1 LADSRTRCAP
11 NDSAGRNS
19 YSSSQRIHRICL
31 TTETYTEEST
41 MNIKTFSYAFIAAC
55 SLAMAACQPAE
66 GPAERAGKQVDN
78 AAQKAGDQIEKAGD
92 KVKDA
97 VEDAKK

>member
-11 NDSAGRNS
+11 SDSQGRS
-19 YSSSQRIHRICL
+19 FYSSGQRIHRLCL
-31 TTETYTEEST
+31 TPETIIEEPT
-41 MNIKTFSYAFIAAC
+41 MNIKTLSYAFIAAS

-66 GPAERAGKQVDN
+66 GPAERAGKQVDQ
-78 AAQKAGDQIEKAGD
+78 AADKAGDKIEKAGD

-97 VEDAKK
+97 IDDAKK

>member
-1 LADSRTRCAP
+1 MRCAP
-11 NDSAGRNS
+11 NDSAGGNF
-19 YSSSQRIHRICL
+19 YSSTQRLHRSCE
-31 TTETYTEEST
+31 TTETYTEEHT

-66 GPAERAGKQVDN
+66 GPAERAGKAVDN
-78 AAQKAGDQIEKAGD
+78 AAQKAGDKIEKAGD

-97 VEDAKK
+97 VDDAKK